1 MKELRKE
8 ITCLAISSCLPLILL
23 SFTLEILVVVG
34 ILLECFI
41 ELVELGQA
49 LMILRD
55 KCPIHYPHAR
65 WPPL

>member
-1 MKELRKE
+1 MKELRTE
-8 ITCLAISSCLPLILL
+8 ITCLAIFSCLPLILL
-23 SFTLEILVVVG
+23 GFTPEILLVVW
-34 ILLECFI
+34 ILKESFI